1 MRTETVSKLMYVA
14 TDDTKFNTEEECLF
28 HEWELQATT
37 VFVTHSRGTN
47 VEAYSSHK
55 LAREGMGT
63 GSDRLTISKI
73 LIDERGYLTKGD
85 SQKHMQ

>member
-37 VFVTHSRGTN
+37 VFVTHSRGTS

-55 LAREGMGT
+55 LAQEGINADR
-63 GSDRLTISKI
+63 DRLTISKI
-73 LIDERGYLTKGD
+73 LVDERVYLTKGD
-85 SQKHMQ
+85 K